1 MLKVYLIRH
10 AESEGNV
17 NNHLIGGQSNHFKL
31 TERGE
36 KQAKLLGER
45 LVRESVQFDQV
56 YASTAVRARETA
68 RFACKGIGISVDQI
82 RHTENL
88 LELSQGEWEG
98 QIRKNIYTPERLK
111 KIRSNG
117 YHFKAP
123 GGESPFEVETR
134 MFEWFESACKNW
146 DEENPMSIAAFSHG
160 FAIKA
165 LTCKI
170 MNVDPSMS
178 WRTIIHNTAITCFQ
192 YRKETWYAERINDF
206 GHLAGLE
213 FVDHYG

>member
-1 MLKVYLIRH
+1 MLKIYLIRH

-45 LVRESVQFDQV
+45 LAKEAIRFDEV
-56 YASTAVRARETA
+56 FASTAVRARETA
-68 RFACKGIGISVDQI
+68 RFACEATGIPIDQI
-82 RHTENL
+82 QYSESL

-98 QIRKNIYTPERLK
+98 QIREKIYTPERLK

-134 MFEWFESACKNW
+134 MYEWFEQAWKSWNGEASMN
-146 DEENPMSIAAFSHG
+146 IAAFSHG

-165 LTCKI
+165 LTCKVMKI
-170 MNVDPSMS
+170 DPSMS
-178 WRTIIHNTAITCFQ
+178 WRTIIHNTAISCFQ
-192 YRKETWYAERINDF
+192 FRRETWYAERINDYA
-206 GHLAGLE
+206 HLAGME